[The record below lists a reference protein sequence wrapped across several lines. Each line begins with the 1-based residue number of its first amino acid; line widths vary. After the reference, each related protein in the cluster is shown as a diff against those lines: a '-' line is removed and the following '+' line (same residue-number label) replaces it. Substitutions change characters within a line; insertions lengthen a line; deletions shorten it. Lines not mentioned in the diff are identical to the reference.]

1 MILKKTLII
10 HQGSLGDLVVAFR
23 ALSAL
28 KTAPREL
35 DILCRHSLGK
45 LAFELGLVD
54 RWFPLE
60 GARYASLYC
69 DVLDPKV
76 YDMMRPYHEIILF
89 SHSDSHAQL
98 LQQSTGKKVYRVQ
111 PRPRPKENT
120 LVADHLLSS
129 LSAYG
134 LIKEDRKYVSVGSH
148 HGNFGETINSKR
160 IWIHPGSGGR
170 DKMWPLSKFLK
181 VGKKL
186 SSNNWQPAYIIGP
199 AETFLAKPLLSNP
212 ETAGSVFQ
220 VSDLIELVQLLKSG
234 TAYIGNDSGVT
245 HLAAFL
251 GLPTI
256 AIFGPSDPRRWQP
269 QGPRVMVVKPHL
281 NCEPCFETKKRTC
294 DKRQCFSGI
303 TFKKVIQAFNQLKP
317 IHDDKIKQ

>member
-1 MILKKTLII
+1 
-10 HQGSLGDLVVAFR
+10 
-23 ALSAL
+23 
-28 KTAPREL
+28 
-35 DILCRHSLGK
+35 

-60 GARYASLYC
+60 GARYASLYSN
-69 DVLDPKV
+69 VLDPEV
-76 YDMMRPYHEIILF
+76 EAMIRPYHEIILF
-89 SHSDSHAQL
+89 SHSEKYAQI

-111 PRPRPKENT
+111 PRPQPKENT

-134 LIKEDRKYVSVGSH
+134 LIKGDQKHVNVGSL
-148 HGNFGETINSKR
+148 HGSFGRAINPKR
-160 IWIHPGSGGR
+160 VWIHPGSGSR
-170 DKMWPLSKFLK
+170 DKMWPLSRFLEVSK
-181 VGKKL
+181 RL
-186 SSNNWQPAYIIGP
+186 RSNNWQTDYIIGP
-199 AETFLAKPLLSNP
+199 AETFLAKPLLMNP

-220 VSDLIELVQLLKSG
+220 VFDLIELVQLLKSG

-251 GLPTI
+251 ALPTV

-281 NCEPCFETKKRTC
+281 NCEPCFETKEKTCKKRE
-294 DKRQCFSGI
+294 CFSGI
-303 TFKKVIQAFNQLKP
+303 TFERVIQAFYQLG
-317 IHDDKIKQ
+317 